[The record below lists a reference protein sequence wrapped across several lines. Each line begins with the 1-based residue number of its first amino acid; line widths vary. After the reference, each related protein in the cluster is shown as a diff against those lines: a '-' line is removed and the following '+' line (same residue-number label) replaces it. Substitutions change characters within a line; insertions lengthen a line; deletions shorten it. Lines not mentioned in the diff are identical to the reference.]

1 MHSTHTARP
10 STRGRPTTRPSMW
23 EVTGPA
29 TGPQT
34 VHTEIFP
41 RLIQREA
48 TRSSAAVCASMAVSP
63 LGPGMGR
70 WPTARTRLKEPEGLV
85 ITPPRCHADGLARLS
100 GTDGGGHNRD
110 TAVALTPLSEHSCRG
125 YSVDQTRH
133 ACARPPGA
141 RICLRA
147 PLSRSAC
154 KPSPD
159 GVKRHMQARIIH
171 GSCRSAHKR
180 ESMSAIICEKPSPHL
195 LFGWQSMHFMM

>member
-34 VHTEIFP
+34 VHTEYSAP
-41 RLIQREA
+41 DP
-48 TRSSAAVCASMAVSP
+48 TRSYAFSAAVCASMAVSP

-70 WPTARTRLKEPEGLV
+70 WPQQHTSERAGRAGNN
-85 ITPPRCHADGLARLS
+85 PRCHADGLARLS
-100 GTDGGGHNRD
+100 GTDGEGHNRD

-133 ACARPPGA
+133 AVPGRLELEYASERRYRGPLASRHRMASKGTCRLVSSMDPVDRPTSGKVCQP
-141 RICLRA
+141 
-147 PLSRSAC
+147 SSVRSHRLTYYLVGNQC
-154 KPSPD
+154 TS
-159 GVKRHMQARIIH
+159 
-171 GSCRSAHKR
+171 
-180 ESMSAIICEKPSPHL
+180 
-195 LFGWQSMHFMM
+195 